1 MRMNKMEKKT
11 YTRLYAQ
18 FELKS
23 LIGSVIGTR
32 EGHNP
37 VLNVIINKFNFE
49 RTIRVIDDRIVFFH
63 QSLDELRL
71 HCVLNKKIMNNT
83 YPTFP
88 KYLIHTTGKTI
99 QGITITYQCWV
110 LPMKSLCY
118 PQEHDRFL
126 FPLL

>member
-88 KYLIHTTGKTI
+88 KYLISRSNVRQYKI
-99 QGITITYQCWV
+99 
-110 LPMKSLCY
+110 SLLYINIEC
-118 PQEHDRFL
+118 
-126 FPLL
+126 LLCHHSVFYIDI